1 MIRNTIILAM
11 GFCIIVLANR
21 NDGETN
27 QDAFARVGGN
37 IYKTTIQIFKEI
49 KDES

>member
-21 NDGETN
+21 TDGETN

-37 IYKTTIQIFKEI
+37 IYTTAIEIFKDI
-49 KDES
+49 KDDI